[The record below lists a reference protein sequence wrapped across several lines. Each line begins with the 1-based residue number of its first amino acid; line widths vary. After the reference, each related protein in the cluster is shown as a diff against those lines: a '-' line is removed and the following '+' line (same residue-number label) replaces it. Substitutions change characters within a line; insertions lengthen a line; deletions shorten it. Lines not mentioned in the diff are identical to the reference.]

1 MSFTTKNSNNEE
13 HYNNN
18 WLFRNKNSLK
28 ETFLTFKSLGTPP
41 DLRVSKFHD
50 VFKKTRDQLNATSS
64 FSKYV
69 HTFGHHMLY

>member
-1 MSFTTKNSNNEE
+1 MSFTTENSNNEE

-28 ETFLTFKSLGTPP
+28 ETFLAFKSLGTPP

-50 VFKKTRDQLNATSS
+50 VFKKN
-64 FSKYV
+64 
-69 HTFGHHMLY
+69 